1 MPKAPVADQLRLL
14 TVQDL
19 DTKLAQTRHRL
30 ENLPARQEL
39 DEVTAQAASLE
50 ETRVEAATAVT
61 DLRREVTKAEDDVVT
76 VRARADRDNKRM
88 QSGAGSSP
96 KELQALQSELDVLAK
111 RQGDLEDIELDA
123 MQRLE
128 DAESEATR
136 VAAQIDAVAAKV
148 AEVKAKLH
156 DEAATIDAEIVSL
169 SAGRANAVAG
179 LDEDLLALY
188 EKLRAAQGG
197 TGAAALKH
205 GACQGCNMSLNPADL
220 AHIEAAPVDDIV
232 RCEECGRIL
241 VRGAGS

>member
-19 DTKLAQTRHRL
+19 DTKLAQARHRL
-30 ENLPARQEL
+30 ANLPARREL
-39 DEVTAQAASLE
+39 DDVTAEAASLE
-50 ETRVEAATAVT
+50 ETRVEAATAVS

-76 VRARADRDNKRM
+76 VRARADRDNARM
-88 QSGAGSSP
+88 LSGAGLAP

-111 RQGDLEDIELDA
+111 RQGDLEEIELDA

-128 DAESEATR
+128 DAESEVTR
-136 VAAQIDAVAAKV
+136 VTVQIDAVAAKV
-148 AEVKAKLH
+148 ADITARLH
-156 DEAATIDAEIVSL
+156 DEAADIEAEIVSL
-169 SAGRANAVAG
+169 TAGRANAVAG
-179 LDEDLLALY
+179 LDEGLLALY
-188 EKLRAAQGG
+188 EKLRTQHGG
-197 TGAAALKH
+197 TGAAALQH

-220 AHIEAAPVDDIV
+220 AHIEAAAADDIV

>member
-30 ENLPARQEL
+30 ANLPARQEL
-39 DEVTAQAASLE
+39 DAVMAESASLE

-76 VRARADRDNKRM
+76 VRARADRDNQRM
-88 QSGAGSSP
+88 LSAGLAP

-111 RQGDLEDIELDA
+111 RQADLEDIELDA

-128 DAESEATR
+128 DAEAEATR
-136 VAAQIDAVAAKV
+136 VAVQIDAVAAKLT
-148 AEVKAKLH
+148 EVKGRLH
-156 DEAATIDAEIVSL
+156 HEAADIDAEIVSL
-169 SAGRANAVAG
+169 TAGRAKVVTG
-179 LDEDLLALY
+179 LDEGLLALY

-205 GACQGCNMSLNPADL
+205 GTCQGCNMSLNPADL
-220 AHIEAAPVDDIV
+220 AHIEATPADDIV

>member
-19 DTKLAQTRHRL
+19 DTKLAQTRRRL
-30 ENLPARQEL
+30 ANLPARQEL
-39 DEVTAQAASLE
+39 DAVTAEAASLE

-88 QSGAGSSP
+88 LSAGLAP
-96 KELQALQSELDVLAK
+96 KELQALQSELEVLAK
-111 RQGDLEDIELDA
+111 RQADLEDIELDA

-128 DAESEATR
+128 DAEAEATR
-136 VAAQIDAVAAKV
+136 VAVQIDAVAATLT
-148 AEVKAKLH
+148 EVKARLNY
-156 DEAATIDAEIVSL
+156 EAADIDAEIVSL
-169 SAGRANAVAG
+169 TAGRANAVAG
-179 LDEDLLALY
+179 LDEGLLALY

-220 AHIEAAPVDDIV
+220 AHIEATPADDIV

>member
-1 MPKAPVADQLRLL
+1 VPKAPVADQLQLL

-19 DTKLAQTRHRL
+19 DTKLTQARHRL

-39 DEVTAQAASLE
+39 SRATSEAATLE

-88 QSGAGSSP
+88 LSGAGMGS
-96 KELQALQSELDVLAK
+96 KDLQALQSELEVLAK
-111 RQGDLEDIELDA
+111 RQGDLEEIELDA

-128 DAESEATR
+128 DAETEAARVTALIETVRTKVSEIEAR
-136 VAAQIDAVAAKV
+136 LD
-148 AEVKAKLH
+148 
-156 DEAATIDAEIVSL
+156 DEAATIEAEIVSF

-179 LDEDLLALY
+179 LDEGLLALY
-188 EKLRAAQGG
+188 EKLRIQQGG

-205 GACQGCNMSLNPADL
+205 GTCQGCNMSLNPADL
-220 AHIEAAPVDDIV
+220 AHIQAAPADDIV

>member
-30 ENLPARQEL
+30 ANLPARQEL
-39 DEVTAQAASLE
+39 DEVTAEAASLE

-88 QSGAGSSP
+88 LSGAGATP

-136 VAAQIDAVAAKV
+136 VAVQIDAVAAK
-148 AEVKAKLH
+148 ATEVKARLH
-156 DEAATIDAEIVSL
+156 NEAADIDAEIVSL

-179 LDEDLLALY
+179 LDEGLLALY

-205 GACQGCNMSLNPADL
+205 GACQGCNMSLSPADL
-220 AHIEAAPVDDIV
+220 AHIEATPADDIV

>member
-19 DTKLAQTRHRL
+19 DTKLAQAHHRL
-30 ENLPARQEL
+30 ANLPARQEL
-39 DEVTAQAASLE
+39 DAVTAEAATLE

-88 QSGAGSSP
+88 LSGAGLAP
-96 KELQALQSELDVLAK
+96 KELQALQSELGVLAK
-111 RQGDLEDIELDA
+111 RQADLEDIELDA

-128 DAESEATR
+128 DAESEAAR
-136 VAAQIDAVAAKV
+136 VAVQIDAVAAKV
-148 AEVKAKLH
+148 TEVTARL
-156 DEAATIDAEIVSL
+156 DYEAADIEAEIVSL
-169 SAGRANAVAG
+169 TAGRANGVVG
-179 LDEDLLALY
+179 LDEGLLALY

-220 AHIEAAPVDDIV
+220 AHIEATPAEDIV

>member
-19 DTKLAQTRHRL
+19 DTKLAQARHRL
-30 ENLPARQEL
+30 ANLPARQEL
-39 DEVTAQAASLE
+39 DAIAAEARSLE
-50 ETRVEAATAVT
+50 ETRVEATTAVT

-88 QSGAGSSP
+88 LAGAGLSP

-136 VAAQIDAVAAKV
+136 VAVEIDAVSAK
-148 AEVKAKLH
+148 ATEVKARLDH
-156 DEAATIDAEIVSL
+156 EAADIEAEIVSL
-169 SAGRANAVAG
+169 AGGRAKTVDG
-179 LDEDLLALY
+179 LDDGLLALY
-188 EKLRAAQGG
+188 EKLRAAEGG

-220 AHIEAAPVDDIV
+220 AHIEATPADEIV

>member
-1 MPKAPVADQLRLL
+1 VPKAPVADQLRLL

>member
-30 ENLPARQEL
+30 ANLPARQEL
-39 DEVTAQAASLE
+39 DAVTAQAASLE

-88 QSGAGSSP
+88 LSAGLAP

-111 RQGDLEDIELDA
+111 RQAALEDIELDA

-128 DAESEATR
+128 DAEAEAAL
-136 VAAQIDAVAAKV
+136 VAVQIDAVAAKLT
-148 AEVKAKLH
+148 EVKARLH
-156 DEAATIDAEIVSL
+156 HEAADIDAEIVSL
-169 SAGRANAVAG
+169 TAGRANAAAG
-179 LDEDLLALY
+179 LDEGLLALY
-188 EKLRAAQGG
+188 EKLRASQGG

-205 GACQGCNMSLNPADL
+205 GACQGCNMRLNPADL
-220 AHIEAAPVDDIV
+220 AHIEAAPADDIV

-241 VRGAGS
+241 VRGAES

>member
-19 DTKLAQTRHRL
+19 DTKLAQARHRL
-30 ENLPARQEL
+30 VNLPARQEL
-39 DEVTAQAASLE
+39 DEVTAEAASLE

-76 VRARADRDNKRM
+76 VRARADRDNQRM
-88 QSGAGSSP
+88 LSGAGLAP
-96 KELQALQSELDVLAK
+96 KELQALQSELEVLAK
-111 RQGDLEDIELDA
+111 RQGDLEEIELDA

-128 DAESEATR
+128 DAEAEATR
-136 VAAQIDAVAAKV
+136 VIMQIDAVAAKV
-148 AEVKAKLH
+148 ADITARLH
-156 DEAATIDAEIVSL
+156 DEAADIDAEIVSL
-169 SAGRANAVAG
+169 SAGRANAAAG
-179 LDEDLLALY
+179 LDEGLLALY
-188 EKLRAAQGG
+188 EKLRVAHGG
-197 TGAAALKH
+197 TGAATLQH

-220 AHIEAAPVDDIV
+220 AHIEAAPEDDIV